1 MNTLEKKKLIICFL
15 GMAPL
20 FLATRGVA
28 QDVRY
33 GERKV
38 RVGSRTLAC
47 KVVTLD
53 LKSGK
58 LAPRLVIASGGVGRT
73 EAFTAM
79 VKRTRAVA
87 AINGSFFDA
96 YNAVGDKDPGMTLI
110 RNGQVLH
117 KGSIG
122 TVLGFG
128 QNGPL
133 MGRLNLPI
141 RGTVEANGR
150 TQEWYAY
157 WLNRT
162 PTADNNVALFTP
174 ARGKY
179 ARVFDGVSV
188 VINNNEVTQ
197 ITQGEV
203 AIPPTGYVIHFRGAE
218 ERQAAKFPVGA
229 KVGYSITF
237 ETNTDREAWQ
247 AVSEALGAGPRLLTD
262 GRVTYNPV
270 GEGFSSAKILTLAAR
285 RSAVGF
291 TRDGKILLV
300 TVNGVTVRQLASIL
314 KQLGAYQAMNLDGGS
329 SSGLYVRGK
338 TLTAPGRPLSNILAF
353 VRL

>member
-1 MNTLEKKKLIICFL
+1 MEKRKMRTSFL
-15 GMAPL
+15 VMITL
-20 FLATRGVA
+20 FLAMRGAA

-38 RVGSRTLAC
+38 RVGSRTIAC

-58 LAPRLVIASGGVGRT
+58 LAPRLIIAQGGLGRT
-73 EAFTAM
+73 ETFGSM

-96 YNAVGDKDPGMTLI
+96 YNTVGDKDPGMTLI
-110 RNGQVLH
+110 RNGQVIH

-141 RGTVEANGR
+141 RGTVEADGR

-162 PTADNNVALFTP
+162 PTSDNNIALFTP
-174 ARGKY
+174 ARGRSC
-179 ARVFDGVSV
+179 RVSDGVCV
-188 VINNNEVTQ
+188 VVNNNEVAR
-197 ITQGEV
+197 IARGDV

-218 ERQAAKFPVGA
+218 ERQAAKFAVGA
-229 KVGYSITF
+229 KVGYSIVF
-237 ETNTDREAWQ
+237 ETDTDREAWQ
-247 AVSEALGAGPRLLTD
+247 AVSDALGAGPRLLTD
-262 GRVTYNPV
+262 GKVTYNPV

-291 TRDGKILLV
+291 TRDGKVLLV

-338 TLTAPGRPLSNILAF
+338 TLTAPGRPLSNILVF
-353 VRL
+353 VKL